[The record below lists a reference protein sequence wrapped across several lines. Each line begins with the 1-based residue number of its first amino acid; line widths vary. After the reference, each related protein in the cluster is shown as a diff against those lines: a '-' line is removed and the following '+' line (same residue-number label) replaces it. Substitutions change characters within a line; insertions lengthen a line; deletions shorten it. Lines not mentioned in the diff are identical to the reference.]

1 MFFFLKELDCG
12 SWKWSEVAQS
22 CPTLCNPMDCG
33 PPGSSVR
40 GLLQARMLEWVA
52 ISFSR
57 GSPWPRDWTGSP
69 ALQADALLSE
79 PPGKPLKTS
88 RGTIEIVHVC
98 VQSCLTFFDSMDCSL
113 LGFSVLGIFQQEY
126 WHGSPFLSPG
136 DLSNPG
142 IEPVSSALARGFFTT
157 GPPGKLIGRLI
168 VTKVD

>member
-1 MFFFLKELDCG
+1 MG
-12 SWKWSEVAQS
+12 VGSEVKLLSRVQLFATPWTVVHQA
-22 CPTLCNPMDCG
+22 
-33 PPGSSVR
+33 PPSV
-40 GLLQARMLEWVA
+40 G
-52 ISFSR
+52 FSR
-57 GSPWPRDWTGSP
+57 QGCWSGLPFPSPGDLPDPGTEPGLPHCRQTLYSLSHQGSPWKLP
-69 ALQADALLSE
+69 
-79 PPGKPLKTS
+79 
-88 RGTIEIVHVC
+88 RGTIEIEHVC

-113 LGFSVLGIFQQEY
+113 LGFSVIGIFQQEY